1 MKLAE
6 RMRRSIANR
15 PGTVILR
22 SELAEMASPTQLS
35 RILSRFVN
43 EGRLIR
49 VSKGV
54 YVKTRTNRF
63 TGSPS
68 PAGTLESIAAEVF
81 DKLKVPVCPGRLFQD
96 YNAGSTT
103 QVPVRTVVNTG
114 KRRISRRIEVG
125 GRVLAYENDFK
136 RTSRSH

>member
-1 MKLAE
+1 MKLAD

-22 SELAEMASPTQLS
+22 SELADMASPTQLS
-35 RILSRFVN
+35 RILSRFVD

-49 VSKGV
+49 VGKGV

-63 TGSPS
+63 TGRPS

-81 DKLKVPVCPGRLFQD
+81 DKLKIQFGQESYSRITMLARLLRSLCGR
-96 YNAGSTT
+96 
-103 QVPVRTVVNTG
+103 
-114 KRRISRRIEVG
+114 
-125 GRVLAYENDFK
+125 
-136 RTSRSH
+136 